1 MRPPDPRQGLNEP
14 LGSLQTAVH
23 AHTGLALAAVQ
34 LSAERSVLAGLLSA
48 DTEIVVAP
56 QSGAFIPDVPVDGWL
71 VCLYPAGEEGSGP
84 LVQQST
90 SDVSSQGL
98 IDLVSSVQRLR

>member
-1 MRPPDPRQGLNEP
+1 MKSPDPRQGPHEP

-23 AHTGLALAAVQ
+23 AHTGLALTAEQ
-34 LSAERSVLAGLLSA
+34 LSAERSVLAGMLSA

-56 QSGAFIPDVPVDGWL
+56 QSGAFIPDVPIDGWL
-71 VCLYPAGEEGSGP
+71 VCLYPVGEESSGP
-84 LVQQST
+84 LVQQSS

-98 IDLVSSVQRLR
+98 IDLVSSIQRLR